1 MQRCTR
7 QRKKDKEMINETSVH
22 KDKMP
27 EGFDE
32 KYMRMAIDIA
42 KLGTGRVNPNPLVGA
57 VIVKDGRV
65 ISRGY
70 HAAYGGLHA
79 ERAAFANLLDKEAAR
94 GADLYVTLEPCCH
107 YGKQPPCTEAV
118 VEYGIARVFV
128 GSFDPNPMVSGKG
141 LTYLREHGIEVYEHI
156 LEKECDALNAI
167 FFYYIQKKRPYV
179 ILKYAMTMD
188 GKIATY
194 SGKSRWITGEEARKQ
209 VHLDRKRCA
218 AIMVGIVTVL
228 RDDPMLNCRVEDGVD
243 PIRIVCDSKLQI
255 PLESKLVQTA
265 KVIPTW
271 IAAVRQDP
279 DIYQGAGVVSQDW
292 KAARLEEKGC
302 RILYVEPD
310 EGGHVRLES
319 LMELLGAEKV
329 DSVLLEGGAGLH
341 EAALRSGVVQ
351 KVQAYIAPKLFGGR
365 DAPSPVGGAGVEA
378 PDQAWRLTTPRIR
391 RLGDDILLESDVI
404 YLD

>member
-1 MQRCTR
+1 MSVLQD
-7 QRKKDKEMINETSVH
+7 KDAKNAPSVLINE
-22 KDKMP
+22 MP

-70 HAAYGGLHA
+70 HAVYGGLHA
-79 ERAAFANLLDKEAAR
+79 ERAAFANLMDKEAAR
-94 GADLYVTLEPCCH
+94 GADMYVTLEPCCH

-118 VEYGIARVFV
+118 VEHGIARVFV
-128 GSFDPNPMVSGKG
+128 GSFDPNPMVAGKG
-141 LTYLREHGIEVYEHI
+141 LSYLKDHGVEVYEHV
-156 LEKECDALNAI
+156 LEKECDALNDI
-167 FFYYIQKKRPYV
+167 FFHYIQTKRPYV

-228 RDDPMLNCRVEDGVD
+228 QDDPMLNCRVADGVD

-271 IAAVRQDP
+271 IAAVKQDP
-279 DIYQGAGVVSQDW
+279 YIYQGSGVISQDQ
-292 KAARLEEKGC
+292 KAAQLEEMGC
-302 RILYVEPD
+302 RILYIEPD
-310 EGGHVRLES
+310 EGGHVKLES
-319 LMELLGAEKV
+319 LMDMLGAEKV

-341 EAALRSGVVQ
+341 EAALRRGIVQ
-351 KVQAYIAPKLFGGR
+351 KVQAYIAPKLFGGKN
-365 DAPSPVGGAGVEA
+365 APSPVGGMGVEA
-378 PDQAWRLTTPRIR
+378 PDQAWMLTQPTIR
-391 RLGDDILLESDVI
+391 VLGDDILLESDVI
-404 YLD
+404 YPER